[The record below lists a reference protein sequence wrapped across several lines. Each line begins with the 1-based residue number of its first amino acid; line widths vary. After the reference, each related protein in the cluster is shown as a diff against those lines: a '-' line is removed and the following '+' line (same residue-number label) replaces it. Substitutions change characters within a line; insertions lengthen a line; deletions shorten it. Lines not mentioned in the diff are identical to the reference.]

1 MILNIGLLDKLVSR
15 LDFSN
20 IKPNNKWEFGNIR
33 STEQWTHGYHRYPA
47 KFLPNIVTK
56 LIENEAIKNGP
67 IADPFAGCGTTL
79 VEARIHGFESYG
91 VDINPVAE
99 LITKVKTTPIEP
111 VKLLKA
117 YNALIDKFNDYEESE
132 FYSLKKHER
141 IDYWFFPK
149 EKHQIAFLYKNICKM
164 KNKNISNF
172 FLISLS
178 HILKN
183 CSRWLQSG
191 TKPQID
197 PYKIPANP
205 FDMFKKHTQTMIS
218 KNHKFF
224 DKLYESKKIDI
235 LCNMKLG
242 DARNTQWENNSIGT
256 IITSPPYVTSY
267 EYADIHQLTG
277 YWYDYFSNLAEFRK
291 EFIGT
296 SYSQNENLNVSST
309 LGQNIV
315 CELDLKSHKIA
326 KDTANYFND
335 MAQVAKEMYRV
346 LQPNGKIC
354 VVIGNTTVKNVN
366 IKSAEVFWDLL
377 KEAGFKARKKD
388 IIRRNIPNKLMPTIR
403 NKNNG
408 RFAKATDP
416 DSKKIYSDEYILIAR
431 K

>member
-1 MILNIGLLDKLVSR
+1 LILNIGLLDKLVSR

-205 FDMFKKHTQTMIS
+205 FDMFKKHAQTMIS

-224 DKLYESKKIDI
+224 DKLYESKKMDI

-242 DARNTQWENNSIGT
+242 DARNTQWEDNSIGT
-256 IITSPPYVTSY
+256 IITSPPYMTSY

-296 SYSQNENLNVSST
+296 SYSQNKRLILAE
-309 LGQNIV
+309 
-315 CELDLKSHKIA
+315 KI
-326 KDTANYFND
+326 
-335 MAQVAKEMYRV
+335 
-346 LQPNGKIC
+346 
-354 VVIGNTTVKNVN
+354 
-366 IKSAEVFWDLL
+366 
-377 KEAGFKARKKD
+377 
-388 IIRRNIPNKLMPTIR
+388 
-403 NKNNG
+403 
-408 RFAKATDP
+408 TDF
-416 DSKKIYSDEYILIAR
+416 
-431 K
+431 

>member
-1 MILNIGLLDKLVSR
+1 MSC

-20 IKPNNKWEFGNIR
+20 IKPNSKWEFGNIR

-47 KFLPNIVTK
+47 KFLPDVVTK
-56 LIENEAIKNGP
+56 LIENEAIKNSP

-111 VKLLKA
+111 AKLLKA

-149 EKHQIAFLYKNICKM
+149 EKYQIAFLYKNICKIN
-164 KNKNISNF
+164 NKNISNF

-205 FDMFKKHTQTMIS
+205 FDMFKKHAQTMIS

-242 DARNTQWENNSIGT
+242 DARNTQWEDNSIGT

-296 SYSQNENLNVSST
+296 SYSQNKNLDVSST

-315 CELDLKSHKIA
+315 RELDLKSHKIA

-366 IKSAEVFWDLL
+366 IKSAEVFWGLL
-377 KEAGFKARKKD
+377 KEVGFKARKKD

-408 RFAKATDP
+408 RFTKVTDP